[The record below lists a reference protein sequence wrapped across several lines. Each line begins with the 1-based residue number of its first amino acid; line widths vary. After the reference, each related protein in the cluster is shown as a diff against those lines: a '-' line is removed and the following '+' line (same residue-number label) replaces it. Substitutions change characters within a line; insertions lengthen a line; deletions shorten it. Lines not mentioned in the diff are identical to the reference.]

1 VQKENI
7 EHILN
12 RLKETEVDL
21 QGSRTSRSNMEQ
33 LNETVSK
40 AKNIE
45 DGLRRALSE
54 KESEIQ
60 MLMLSVD

>member
-1 VQKENI
+1 
-7 EHILN
+7 
-12 RLKETEVDL
+12 
-21 QGSRTSRSNMEQ
+21 MEQ

-60 MLMLSVD
+60 MRMLSVD